1 MNDIQLTATSEQ
13 PTVFDEPSYAMLLRP
28 IGQMLDRLRIDSFAV
43 RPDEDG
49 FIVRDQTRN
58 RVQIT
63 PRERAFLEELH
74 RSHAD
79 SVDKADA
86 LGLAAGIL
94 EWHVT
99 QEDIE
104 RFEHEGRAQRRAANQ
119 TPDANSVAHVLR
131 VVGSILDHRGGQIA
145 SVLKDEQVV
154 TLEYDLPGGR
164 TAAEQYDMAMLYDF
178 WVRMYMKRGARNGDP
193 RLPAE

>member
-1 MNDIQLTATSEQ
+1 MPD
-13 PTVFDEPSYAMLLRP
+13 VRR
-28 IGQMLDRLRIDSFAV
+28 RL
-43 RPDEDG
+43 
-49 FIVRDQTRN
+49 
-58 RVQIT
+58 
-63 PRERAFLEELH
+63 
-74 RSHAD
+74 
-79 SVDKADA
+79 
-86 LGLAAGIL
+86 
-94 EWHVT
+94 
-99 QEDIE
+99 
-104 RFEHEGRAQRRAANQ
+104 GRAQRRAANQ